1 MEINMI
7 IAPEDLKKSAQ
18 QLANEVVSLKKDLS
32 ALQLRVDDGKRAASL
47 MIGLQEDL
55 KKKEYALNLAE
66 NKRKSL

>member
-1 MEINMI
+1 MI